1 MIVLDSSRMR
11 RTFVSAAIL
20 CTFLPQALPSPF
32 LPTLKQ
38 LQQLPLQFQ
47 QSLRNLLG
55 HKGPVVTY
63 KGRPT
68 TLRPN
73 RPTPSSQ
80 QHQQDLSLLLQHQ
93 SEEVEG
99 GSRRPEEGEKNPWGG
114 LPSLSGQLV
123 GGQLEGG
130 QLAGGQLEGGQLV
143 GGLPSLSGQL
153 VSVTTSSDAVLDN
166 NVHGD
171 NDADG
176 LFREDVLLG
185 RPLHD
190 KKINTLR
197 NRL

>member
-1 MIVLDSSRMR
+1 MIVLGRSTSRMFIS
-11 RTFVSAAIL
+11 TAIL
-20 CTFLPQALPSPF
+20 FTFLPQALPSPF
-32 LPTLKQ
+32 LPTLEQ
-38 LQQLPLQFQ
+38 LRQLPIHFQ

-55 HKGPVVTY
+55 HKVPVVTY

-68 TLRPN
+68 TLRPS
-73 RPTPSSQ
+73 RPRPSSQ
-80 QHQQDLSLLLQHQ
+80 QHQQDLNLLLQYQ
-93 SEEVEG
+93 SEEVDG
-99 GSRRPEEGEKNPWGG
+99 GERIPEEGAKRPNPW
-114 LPSLSGQLV
+114 
-123 GGQLEGG
+123 
-130 QLAGGQLEGGQLV
+130 

-153 VSVTTSSDAVLDN
+153 VSVTTSSNDDVLDN
-166 NVHGD
+166 TVDGD

>member
-1 MIVLDSSRMR
+1 M
-11 RTFVSAAIL
+11 FVSAAIL

-55 HKGPVVTY
+55 HKGPVVTF
-63 KGRPT
+63 KGRPI

-73 RPTPSSQ
+73 RPRPSSQ

-130 QLAGGQLEGGQLV
+130 QLV

-166 NVHGD
+166 NVHDD

-190 KKINTLR
+190 KKINALR

>member
-1 MIVLDSSRMR
+1 M
-11 RTFVSAAIL
+11 FVSAAIL

-55 HKGPVVTY
+55 HKGPVVTF
-63 KGRPT
+63 KGRPI

-73 RPTPSSQ
+73 RPRPSSQ
-80 QHQQDLSLLLQHQ
+80 QHQQDLNLLLQHQ

-99 GSRRPEEGEKNPWGG
+99 GPRRPEEGAKNPWGG

-123 GGQLEGG
+123 
-130 QLAGGQLEGGQLV
+130 
-143 GGLPSLSGQL
+143 
-153 VSVTTSSDAVLDN
+153 SVTPSSNAVLDN

-176 LFREDVLLG
+176 LFREDVL
-185 RPLHD
+185 
-190 KKINTLR
+190 
-197 NRL
+197 